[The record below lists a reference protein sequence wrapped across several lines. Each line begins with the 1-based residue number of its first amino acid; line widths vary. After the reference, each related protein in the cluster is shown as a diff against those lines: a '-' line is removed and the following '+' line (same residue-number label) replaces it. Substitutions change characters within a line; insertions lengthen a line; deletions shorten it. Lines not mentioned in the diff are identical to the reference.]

1 MAQHITLAPSR
12 LTKLRT
18 ADLRLLSYNIEMTEV
33 TGGTF
38 WRPYTQGQIAGNEP
52 FEPIRDFSEI
62 AKLMQVF
69 EPVNLYD
76 PRLRALAAAL
86 GPVWVRVSG
95 SWATR
100 TYYDFDG
107 HTGGRAPAGF
117 QSVLT
122 DRQWKGV
129 LDFVKAVGAKLLVSV
144 ANCEG
149 IHSAAEPWE
158 SAQAKLLF
166 EASRA
171 YGVPIDAA
179 EFMNEPNMLEMSG
192 APHGYT
198 AAHFARDQD
207 LFFRFVREN
216 YPGTL
221 LVGPCATGDPGAMG
235 GAGERGAGLLA
246 AMPHVSSEELLAG
259 CAERADVFSYHYYNG
274 ISERGAVMGGHWSA
288 SEALSEAYL
297 AVAGDACRGYAPL
310 RDQYCPGAQMWVTES
325 GDAGCGGNT
334 WASTFL
340 DVPRYANELGEFGTV
355 TDGVIFHNT
364 LCSSDYGLLSHG
376 NFEPRPN
383 YWLALLWNRLMG
395 AAVYDTGES
404 VREGVHLYARS
415 RRDGRPGAVYL
426 LVNNSA
432 SEAVTAELPCAAE
445 RYTLCAE
452 TLRAGRVLLNGALLQ
467 ADAEG
472 GLPALTAA
480 REEAGALT
488 LAPASVTFLVV

>member
-1 MAQHITLAPSR
+1 MAQHITLTPSGLR
-12 LTKLRT
+12 ALRT
-18 ADLRLLSYNIEMTEV
+18 VDLRLLSYNIEMTEV

-38 WRPYTQGQIAGNEP
+38 WRPYTAGQVAGTEP

-69 EPVNLYD
+69 EPANLYHA
-76 PRLRALAAAL
+76 RLRRLAEAL

-95 SWATR
+95 SWATK

-107 HTGGRAPAGF
+107 HTGGQAPQGF

-122 DRQWKGV
+122 ADQWKGV

-149 IHSAAEPWE
+149 IHSAAQPWDP
-158 SAQAKLLF
+158 AQTKLLF
-166 EASRA
+166 DTSRA

-179 EFMNEPNMLEMSG
+179 EFMNEPNMLELSG

-198 AAHFARDQD
+198 AEHFARDQD

-221 LVGPCATGDPGAMG
+221 LVGPCATGDPDTMG
-235 GAGERGAGLLA
+235 KAGEKGAGLLA
-246 AMPHVSSEELLAG
+246 AMPHVSSEALLAG
-259 CAERADVFSYHYYNG
+259 CKERADIFSYHYYNG
-274 ISERGAVMGGHWSA
+274 ISERGAVMGGHW
-288 SEALSEAYL
+288 EAGQALTEEYLSM
-297 AVAGDACRGYAPL
+297 AGTTCRGYMPL
-310 RDQYCPGAQMWVTES
+310 RDRCCPGAQMWVTES

-340 DVPRYANELGEFGTV
+340 DVPRYANELGAFGTL
-355 TDGVIFHNT
+355 TDGIIFHNT
-364 LCSSDYGLLSHG
+364 LCSSDYGLLNHADFS
-376 NFEPRPN
+376 PRPN

-395 AAVYDTGES
+395 ETVYNTGETQ
-404 VREGVHLYARS
+404 REGVHLYARS
-415 RRDGRPGAVYL
+415 RRDGKAGAVYL
-426 LVNNSA
+426 LINNSA

-445 RYTLCAE
+445 RYTLSAE
-452 TLRAGRVLLNGALLQ
+452 TPRSGHALLNGIPL
-467 ADAEG
+467 
-472 GLPALTAA
+472 
-480 REEAGALT
+480 EAGADGSLPTLKPSCEQAGLLT
-488 LAPASVTFLVV
+488 FAPVSVTFLVV